1 MRYVFALLILAL
13 LAGVAAMVFF
23 RSVPMPAAVWHVDPA
38 TATAPDKP
46 NYDLRQ
52 GTAAPVINAALPD
65 VATRL
70 DAAAMAEGAEVISGS
85 ARDGFVTYV
94 VRSAL
99 MGYPDAISV
108 RLTAEGEDSTR
119 LEIFSRSRFGYSD
132 MGVNAARVARW
143 IEAVTP

>member
-1 MRYVFALLILAL
+1 
-13 LAGVAAMVFF
+13 MVFF
-23 RSVPMPAAVWHVDPA
+23 RSVSMPAAVWHVDPA

-52 GTAAPVINAALPD
+52 GAAAPVINSALPD
-65 VATRL
+65 VAARL
-70 DAAAMAEGAEVISGS
+70 DAAAMADGAEVISGS

-108 RLTAEGEDSTR
+108 RLTAEGEGSTR